1 MPVGILFFVMKIN
14 KEDVHIDVLG
24 EAEAASAERR
34 RPRSPNTAYS
44 NLYQLPHVSF
54 GIYRYRYWKDKY
66 VTAQNYFYG
75 FLAAPFLSEDR
86 RSSLG

>member
-44 NLYQLPHVSF
+44 NLYQLPYVSF
-54 GIYRYRYWKDKY
+54 GIYRYWKDKC
-66 VTAQNYFYG
+66 VTAYFYG
-75 FLAAPFLSEDR
+75 FLAAPFL
-86 RSSLG
+86 